1 MCNNWFQNSFRTQM
15 NFLLCIPWDLQF
27 FSFADWVSVAGN
39 LACLRL
45 ETLMS
50 DLVKVTQDESVCDT
64 LNIPRLCLSSPLFLW
79 VKKKHTPSVKLAC
92 LLLLLRLL
100 ILNRSRSFIHSEIR
114 RDIGLA
120 TFSTLE
126 PA

>member
-1 MCNNWFQNSFRTQM
+1 M
-15 NFLLCIPWDLQF
+15 NFLFCIPWDLQF

-64 LNIPRLCLSSPLFLW
+64 LNIPRLCLDMYTEKKRKQSAPFPFLF
-79 VKKKHTPSVKLAC
+79 
-92 LLLLLRLL
+92 
-100 ILNRSRSFIHSEIR
+100 
-114 RDIGLA
+114 A
-120 TFSTLE
+120 TLTFLK
-126 PA
+126 